1 MTFNNWIET
10 LISEKSIDTEEYFS
24 VEGESGENMMP
35 YSVVIEAIKK
45 APANEQQQIKNTLV
59 KIDFMN
65 GDIRHFFRHL
75 AQAIAI

>member
-1 MTFNNWIET
+1 MN
-10 LISEKSIDTEEYFS
+10 YQ
-24 VEGESGENMMP
+24 
-35 YSVVIEAIKK
+35 VVIEHIKAAPLHEQKAIKT
-45 APANEQQQIKNTLV
+45 TLV